1 MRTFSEGEGEFS
13 IPCEPSL
20 KGRRVL
26 HPVPTFLEAK
36 EISTGFYSRFRLQK
50 FHFEMHVT
58 RSSLRDVVAYESWCC
73 ILVIRHRRGSSHE
86 NADDCV
92 QGVDGGGHQGHSDGA
107 RCERL
112 HRDARTNR

>member
-26 HPVPTFLEAK
+26 HPMPTFLERERDRNA
-36 EISTGFYSRFRLQK
+36 GFYLCFTAYEK
-50 FHFEMHVT
+50 FHFEMHNHAFVF
-58 RSSLRDVVAYESWCC
+58 LWDVVAYESRCC

-92 QGVDGGGHQGHSDGA
+92 QGVDGGGHQG
-107 RCERL
+107 
-112 HRDARTNR
+112 